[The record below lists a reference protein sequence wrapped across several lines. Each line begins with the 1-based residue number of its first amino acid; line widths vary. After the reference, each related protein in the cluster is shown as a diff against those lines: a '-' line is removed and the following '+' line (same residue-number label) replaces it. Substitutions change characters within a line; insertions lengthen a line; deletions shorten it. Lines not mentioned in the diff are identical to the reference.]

1 MALCIELPAELE
13 SALRRQVADLDHTAK
28 EAVLVE
34 LYRQEKLRHREL
46 SLAMGLDR
54 LETDGL
60 LARNRVAA
68 YQPSEAEIEE
78 DLARLRQVT
87 SP

>member
-13 SALRRQVADLDHTAK
+13 SALRSQVADLDHTAK
-28 EAVLVE
+28 EAVLIE
-34 LYRQEKLRHREL
+34 LYRQEKLTHHEL
-46 SLAMGLDR
+46 SLALGLDR

-60 LARNRVAA
+60 LARHGVAA
-68 YQPSEAEIEE
+68 YQPSEAEIEA

-87 SP
+87 SR